1 MKKWWL
7 IIPVTLLVLVL
18 CSYLVI
24 PNTVSIHQGQLVHA
38 NSRSVQRVMM
48 DEKKWEKWWPGKT
61 QQTSSGQSFMY
72 NGYTYSIVDRKLT
85 TIDFSVVDGSFSTNV
100 SLNFIPLS
108 ADSVAFTMV
117 AEKALPA
124 MPAKRLRYY
133 FKTTQLSNDFK
144 VLLQKMQA
152 FYSNA
157 DNIYDVHIEKGLVV
171 DSTLI
176 STSATSKGQPTVES
190 IYALIEKLKSYA
202 AAQDANQTGYPM
214 LNIRTTD
221 SVNFLTRVA
230 IPVNKKLPSSGD
242 IEYRWMLG
250 GGNILITEVKGG
262 PAALNAA
269 LLQME
274 TYISDHNR
282 VAPAIPFQSLITDRS
297 KEKDTSKWVTRIYYP
312 VM

>member
-7 IIPVTLLVLVL
+7 IIPVILLILVLYT
-18 CSYLVI
+18 YLVI
-24 PNTVSIHQGQLVHA
+24 PNTVSIHQGLLVHA

-61 QQTSSGQSFMY
+61 QPANSSQSFTY
-72 NGYTYSIVDRKLT
+72 NGYTYSIIDRKLT
-85 TIDFSVVDGSFSTNV
+85 TIDLAVADGSFSTIV

-117 AEKALPA
+117 AEKTLPT
-124 MPAKRLRYY
+124 MPAKRLQYY
-133 FKTTQLSNDFK
+133 FKATQLSKDFT
-144 VLLQKMQA
+144 VLLQKMGA
-152 FYSNA
+152 FYSNT
-157 DNIYDVHIEKGLVV
+157 DNVYNVRIEKGLVV

-176 STSATSKGQPTVES
+176 TTSASSKGQPTVES
-190 IYALIEKLKSYA
+190 IYALIEKLKNYA
-202 AAQDANQTGYPM
+202 AAQGASQTGYPM

-221 SVNFLTRVA
+221 SINFLTRVA

-250 GGNILITEVKGG
+250 GGNILVTEVKGG

-269 LLQME
+269 LQQME

-282 VAPAIPFQSLITDRS
+282 IPPAIPFQSLITDRS

>member
-7 IIPVTLLVLVL
+7 IILIALLVLVL
-18 CSYLVI
+18 CSYLII

-48 DEKKWEKWWPGKT
+48 DEKKWKEWWPGKT
-61 QQTSSGQSFMY
+61 QLTSSGPIFTY

-85 TIDFSVVDGSFSTNV
+85 TIDFSVADGSFSTNV

-117 AEKALPA
+117 GEKTLPA
-124 MPAKRLRYY
+124 TPAKRLQYY
-133 FKTTQLSNDFK
+133 FKTTQLSKDFT
-144 VLLQKMQA
+144 VLLQNMQA

-157 DNIYDVHIEKGLVV
+157 DNIYDVHIEKALVV

-176 STSATSKGQPTVES
+176 TTSATSKGQPTVES
-190 IYALIEKLKSYA
+190 VYALIEKLKNYA
-202 AAQDANQTGYPM
+202 AAQGASQTGYPM

-221 SVNFLTRVA
+221 SINFLTRVA

-297 KEKDTSKWVTRIYYP
+297 KENDTSKWITRIYYP